1 MPVEKFRINI
11 YQRGMLIFQPLFLL
25 VMLSLNIWTSLHL
38 RNLSK
43 WETIV
48 FPAAIV
54 GLTVWAILHL
64 FQWFRFKVE
73 LSDQGINISGTQLRW
88 EDVESA
94 HARIGTR
101 FSSYNTFIELKS
113 GDARTFKIPI
123 CIQRNL
129 FLLREI
135 QRYYPDMRKDREVVD
150 SR

>member
-1 MPVEKFRINI
+1 
-11 YQRGMLIFQPLFLL
+11 MLIFQPLFLL
-25 VMLSLNIWTSLHL
+25 VMLGLNIWTSLHL

-48 FPAAIV
+48 FPAVII
-54 GLTVWAILHL
+54 GLAVWAIMHL
-64 FQWFRFKVE
+64 FHWFRFTVE
-73 LSDQGINISGTQLRW
+73 LSDQGISISGTQLRW
-88 EDVESA
+88 EDVASA
-94 HARIGTR
+94 HAKFGTR

-113 GDARTFKIPI
+113 RDERTFKIPI

-135 QRYYPDMRKDREVVD
+135 QRYYPDMRKDYEAAD